1 MPPARSDPG
10 RRRGRRGR
18 RGHPVKTSTLVIAA
32 VVVAA
37 GLMFGLGAA
46 GIASRVSC
54 SSNPVLINVAVSSD
68 IAPAISPLARLFNR
82 QMHQADGRC
91 VLVQVDPGSPAAQAA
106 LIDGQHPAGH
116 QSPVQAWIPDS
127 SLWVDEARQF
137 PIGAQ
142 IIQPTGFSVARSP
155 LMIVMPPAAAARTPA
170 FRKAGWRFL
179 LPPSAGGPRLRL
191 RSGLRVELPDP
202 TQSAAGL
209 ATLIEISRLLGP
221 GPTAGVDYARFVYS
235 TSVTSY
241 FDDASALASFVH
253 LAGPPLDGNPVT
265 VTSEQAVLSYDQ
277 ANPRQPL
284 AAVYPTGSRPDLG
297 SPELD
302 YPYVLTA
309 SGRVQLAAATE
320 FGQLLRGR
328 YAATVIR
335 FAGFRS
341 ASGVPDA
348 FPPSTGLSGQLLQVA
363 LPASSSEAPT
373 ALAAWS
379 RLALGSRNLAL
390 VDVSSAMSKPASRS
404 GATFEQELSRT
415 ALLGLALFPDTTQ
428 IGIWE
433 FADHLDG
440 ALPYRPLVSIR
451 PLPASAGA
459 GSGSGAGA
467 GKLSTRQE
475 LRLVLT
481 HLAPTGG
488 PQVALYGSILA
499 AYRRVLATFAPAFV
513 NSVLVLTSGVENAP
527 GDVTARELIKKLT
540 ALANPGKPVSVII
553 IVFGRAGDFD
563 ALLQIAAATGGQAYQ
578 VTSPAEIG
586 KVFFQAVAHRLCDPG
601 CVKP

>member
-1 MPPARSDPG
+1 MTVPQLIRSGPG
-10 RRRGRRGR
+10 RRRRRRGR

-32 VVVAA
+32 VAVAGA
-37 GLMFGLGAA
+37 AMFGLGAA

-54 SSNPVLINVAVSSD
+54 TSNPVLINVAVSSD
-68 IAPAISPLARLFNR
+68 IAPAIQPLARLFNR

-91 VLVQVDPGSPAAQAA
+91 VLVQVDPGAAAAQAA

-116 QSPVQAWIPDS
+116 QPPVDAWIPDS

-142 IIQPTGFSVARSP
+142 SVQPTGFSVARSP

-170 FRKAGWRFL
+170 FRKAGWRLL
-179 LPPSAGGPRLRL
+179 LPRSAGGPRL

-209 ATLIEISRLLGP
+209 AALIEISRLLGP
-221 GPTAGVDYARFVYS
+221 GQAAGADYARFVYS
-235 TSVTSY
+235 ASVTSY
-241 FDDASALASFVH
+241 FDDPSALVSFVH
-253 LAGPPLDGNPVT
+253 LAAPPLNGNPVT
-265 VTSEQAVLSYDQ
+265 VTSEQAVLGYDQ
-277 ANPRQPL
+277 ANPRHPL
-284 AAVYPTGSRPDLG
+284 AATYPTGSRPDLG

-309 SGRVQLAAATE
+309 SGNVQLAAATE

-348 FPPSTGLSGQLLQVA
+348 FPPSDGLSGQLLQVA
-363 LPASSSEAPT
+363 PPALSSEAPT

-379 RLALGSRNLAL
+379 KLALGSRDLAL
-390 VDVSSAMSKPASRS
+390 VDVSAEMSRRADRS
-404 GATFEQELSRT
+404 GATFEQELEQT
-415 ALLGLALFPDTTQ
+415 ALLGLTLFPDTTQ

-433 FADHLDG
+433 FADHLAG
-440 ALPYRPLVSIR
+440 TLPYRKLLPIR

-459 GSGSGAGA
+459 T
-467 GKLSTRQE
+467 KISTRQE
-475 LRLVLT
+475 LRLVLAR
-481 HLAPTGG
+481 LAPTGG
-488 PQVALYGSILA
+488 PHVALYGSILA
-499 AYRRVLATFAPAFV
+499 AYQRVLATFAPAFV

-527 GDVTARELIKKLT
+527 GDITARKLIMKLA
-540 ALANPGKPVSVII
+540 ALAEPDKPVSVII
-553 IVFGRAGDFD
+553 IVFGRAGNFD
-563 ALLQIAAATGGQAYQ
+563 VLKQIAAAAGGQAYQ

-586 KVFFQAVAHRLCDPG
+586 RVFFQAVAHRLCDPG
-601 CVKP
+601 CAAP